1 MMLFLYAAA
10 KSASNHRSSCRM
22 KIYNKT
28 ESWRKA
34 FNSSKRKTRVPQYP
48 KIAKIRLNNQ

>member
-1 MMLFLYAAA
+1 MMLYLYAAA
-10 KSASNHRSSCRM
+10 KSASNHRSSCQM
-22 KIYNKT
+22 KMYNKT